1 MPLRDYQ
8 ERAVE
13 NGAAELE
20 KHRSV
25 CLVGPTGCGKT
36 NTGVAL
42 AQKYGKALWLC
53 NRRDLCRQTQQR
65 VYSYG
70 VDWPV
75 RTIQGFKT
83 RARWH
88 WPEADVLVVDECH
101 HAPSDSW
108 EYVLR
113 RYPNAKVIGLTAS
126 PERYDGRPLDHLF
139 ESMVKIADYSELM
152 AQGHLVPCR
161 VFRPN
166 KDINRGLAQDPL
178 TAYQRYT
185 PGMCGF
191 CFVQNN
197 KHAQMVKESFDQAGV
212 KTAIVH
218 AKSSEKDRVR
228 AMAELE
234 SGDIRLIINCATMT
248 EGVDVPSAQVCILAR
263 KCGHEGIYIQT
274 TGRVL
279 RPSPGKPYGVL
290 LDLTSASERH
300 GMPTADRAYS
310 LTGTAISQSNPI
322 PVRQCYECGAVMEA
336 WRKSCITCDTAF
348 IPGVFRP
355 PKIKDVAL
363 QEVYNGSETPEDA
376 KQTELARMTTIGW
389 RWAAAAEQFEKL
401 FGSRPT
407 QAQWLRLGP
416 KAIRQEWFKLEK
428 KFGANKASVIIKS
441 YTGQWPDYQLRF
453 ELEK

>member
-126 PERYDGRPLDHLF
+126 PERYVGRPLDHLF
-139 ESMVKIADYSELM
+139 
-152 AQGHLVPCR
+152 
-161 VFRPN
+161 
-166 KDINRGLAQDPL
+166 
-178 TAYQRYT
+178 
-185 PGMCGF
+185 
-191 CFVQNN
+191 
-197 KHAQMVKESFDQAGV
+197 
-212 KTAIVH
+212 
-218 AKSSEKDRVR
+218 
-228 AMAELE
+228 
-234 SGDIRLIINCATMT
+234 
-248 EGVDVPSAQVCILAR
+248 
-263 KCGHEGIYIQT
+263 
-274 TGRVL
+274 
-279 RPSPGKPYGVL
+279 
-290 LDLTSASERH
+290 
-300 GMPTADRAYS
+300 
-310 LTGTAISQSNPI
+310 
-322 PVRQCYECGAVMEA
+322 
-336 WRKSCITCDTAF
+336 
-348 IPGVFRP
+348 
-355 PKIKDVAL
+355 
-363 QEVYNGSETPEDA
+363 
-376 KQTELARMTTIGW
+376 
-389 RWAAAAEQFEKL
+389 
-401 FGSRPT
+401 
-407 QAQWLRLGP
+407 
-416 KAIRQEWFKLEK
+416 
-428 KFGANKASVIIKS
+428 
-441 YTGQWPDYQLRF
+441 
-453 ELEK
+453 